1 MIAKNKK
8 SQNILYSVLL
18 NWKFL
23 SLDNYLILIIILYR
37 YYKNCQ
43 FHGDVI
49 VKAIIIDEIINTNS
63 SIFSVQTSKYD

>member
-23 SLDNYLILIIILYR
+23 SLDNYLILIIILY